1 MVPKI
6 AEGGASFV
14 GAGAYYLGAA
24 KAASVGEANGGIRSY
39 MLGGSAADL
48 DLSNGRVGFSETRNL
63 ATDDPGEG
71 FAVMQASFVRYQEMK
86 KGARGRPLKDPVY
99 SYSLSWAIDER
110 PDQAA
115 MIEAAEKTLELLGM
129 SDHEA
134 IFVSHIDKLYDH
146 IHVIVN
152 RIKPDFTGVVSK
164 SMDRFKLSAWAE
176 DYERRHGKIHCEQR
190 VRNNAL
196 RRSGFA
202 VKDLVS
208 KSRQEIEAERR
219 SAWPVLNGLYKAEQ
233 DIIRDVSVLGDDALG
248 QAHVAEL
255 EAVFAEVNAEADASC
270 DRVLD
275 AYRPTF
281 AQAYSHEKKRAY
293 DVKTRCSH
301 PFERAAFVIANRDWL
316 MGEDGQTD
324 REIVLMSSSSDV
336 LSERVR
342 MAARQERIS
351 IGRKQKQDL
360 EDVVKRVWSDHHPRI
375 KAVLE
380 RHAQERVQAETLR
393 DVEADDEAGSETD
406 QLTRRH
412 MVNDIWGRC
421 DNRNSFEAGLKELGL
436 QLQAGSY
443 AWLVTTEAGEF
454 VGSLQRLLSRSAK
467 EIDRRIGSRTQFP
480 DNVSR
485 QLQNVEQ
492 LMPDHAEHLD
502 RQRRQGN
509 AERGR
514 ARYMEERRVLRSI
527 CEKHDVKYQ
536 QVRTGGDISGRD
548 GFSRRFP
555 RRLCRDLPAFD
566 WHIGKRL
573 KEHSEK
579 VQASEAARRLRR
591 SVLDNLEKARLE
603 LDNLTPAQASAL
615 ATFELAMIDYRD
627 TIGHLRD
634 LVEKKAERNAAS
646 NGWEADE
653 PAFSDRI
660 KSLFN
665 EALEFLP
672 ERKLERAF
680 ERCKQAARAVKIAI
694 IDVFEAFRPL
704 AQASLDAV
712 SAFRS
717 YWKRNWQDV
726 STGQVRVA
734 ALGLNVFA
742 RVADRLGSIIFQVA
756 GDVFSVSV
764 DKAGKPHFSMTV
776 KDWPGD
782 LRPPSVEAD
791 VPSAY
796 DEGQRELAE
805 LDQDTVKADDQQ
817 VRVKKLQRYRNQI
830 ENPNWIESPDA
841 FDRFVYSV
849 KDLRRQ
855 LEMEGFPVS
864 SIIDEAMMAKL
875 ENRRGDNSAR
885 FEARRRADAEY
896 AGRQRA
902 AAEEKVTSMG
912 RKLLSEWRTL
922 EPAAAL
928 ARIQAFDDY
937 VTKNSDDYPQLRTN
951 LPAELLS
958 GLESMRTTTQREL
971 AEHRWLPVIEDALS
985 ELRRAGSGN
994 SDRAVIDAADSYHSA
1009 CASAR
1014 SEGVLI
1020 PSAATD
1026 AFQQFVPRVEEAKL
1040 RLSKAEIG
1048 QRLRMGY

>member
-6 AEGGASFV
+6 ADCGSSFV
-14 GAGAYYLGAA
+14 GAGGYYLGLGKTSAT
-24 KAASVGEANGGIRSY
+24 GEAHGGIQAY
-39 MLGGSAADL
+39 MLGAGHADV
-48 DLSNGRVGFSETRNL
+48 DLSRGRVGFAETRNL
-63 ATDDPGEG
+63 ETDDPSEG
-71 FAVMQASFVRYQEMK
+71 FSSMQATYERFKEAK
-86 KGARGRPLKDPVY
+86 KGKRGRPLQVPVY
-99 SYSLSWAIDER
+99 SYSLSWVIDER
-110 PDQAA
+110 PSRAD
-115 MIEAAEKTLELLGM
+115 MLEAAEETLALLGM
-129 SDHEA
+129 RDHQT
-134 IFVSHIDKLYDH
+134 IFVSHIDKPYDH

-152 RIKPDFTGVVSK
+152 RIKPDFSGVANNVG
-164 SMDRFKLSAWAE
+164 DQIKLSRWAE

-233 DIIRDVSVLGDDALG
+233 DIIRDVCVLGDDALG

-255 EAVFAEVNAEADASC
+255 EAVFAEVNAEADAGC

-281 AQAYSHEKKRAY
+281 AQSYSHEKKRAS

-301 PFERAAFVIANRDWL
+301 PFERAAFAIANRDWL
-316 MGEDGQTD
+316 MGEDGETD
-324 REIVLMSSSSDV
+324 REIVLMSASSEV

-360 EDVVKRVWSDHHPRI
+360 EDVVKRIWSDHHPRI
-375 KAVLE
+375 KSVLE
-380 RHAQERVQAETLR
+380 RQAQERAQAETVR
-393 DVEADDEAGSETD
+393 DVKTGDGAGSEID
-406 QLTRRH
+406 KLRRRH
-412 MVNDIWGRC
+412 MVNDIWSRC
-421 DNRNSFEAGLKELGL
+421 DNRNSFEAGLKEVGL

-443 AWLVTTEAGEF
+443 AWLVTTEAGDF
-454 VGSLQRLLSRSAK
+454 VGSLQRLLSSSAK
-467 EIDRRIGSRTQFP
+467 EIDRRIGSRTNSS
-480 DNVSR
+480 DNVGGLS
-485 QLQNVEQ
+485 QNVEQ
-492 LMPDHAEHLD
+492 LMPDHLDHLD
-502 RQRRQGN
+502 RQRRHGN
-509 AERGR
+509 VERGR
-514 ARYMEERRVLRSI
+514 ARYQEERRVLRSI
-527 CEKHDVKYQ
+527 CEKYDVKYEQ
-536 QVRTGGDISGRD
+536 LEKGCEISGRD
-548 GFSRRFP
+548 GFRGRFT
-555 RRLCRDLPAFD
+555 RLLCRDLPAFNRILGN
-566 WHIGKRL
+566 HL
-573 KEHSEK
+573 KDHSEK
-579 VQASEAARRLRR
+579 MKAAEAARLRL
-591 SVLDNLEKARLE
+591 SVLEKLEKVRLE

-627 TIGHLRD
+627 TTGHLRD

-646 NGWEADE
+646 NGWEVDE

-672 ERKLERAF
+672 ERKLEKAF

-704 AQASLDAV
+704 AKASLDAV

-726 STGQVRVA
+726 STGQVREA

-742 RVADRLGSIIFQVA
+742 SVADRLGSIVSKVA
-756 GDVFSVSV
+756 GDVFSVSAE
-764 DKAGKPHFSMTV
+764 KAGNPHFSMTV

-796 DEGQRELAE
+796 GEGQRELAE
-805 LDQDTVKADDQQ
+805 LDQDIVKADDQQ
-817 VRVKKLQRYRNQI
+817 VRVKKLQRFRNQI
-830 ENPNWIESPDA
+830 ENPNWIDSPDA

-855 LEMEGFPVS
+855 LEMESFPVS
-864 SIIDEAMMAKL
+864 SIIPEAMMAEL

-885 FEARRRADAEY
+885 FEARRRADALY
-896 AGRQRA
+896 AGKQRA
-902 AAEEKVTSMG
+902 AAEEKVTSIG
-912 RKLLSEWRTL
+912 RKLLSEWRAL
-922 EPAAAL
+922 EPTAAL
-928 ARIQAFDDY
+928 ARIQAFEDQVANY
-937 VTKNSDDYPQLRTN
+937 SNEHPQLREN
-951 LPAELLS
+951 LPADLLN
-958 GLESMRTTTQREL
+958 GLEKLRTTARREL
-971 AEHRWLPVIEDALS
+971 VEHRWLPVIEDALS
-985 ELRRAGSGN
+985 DFKRAVSGN
-994 SDRAVIDAADSYHSA
+994 SDREIVVAADRYRSV

-1014 SEGVLI
+1014 SEGVLV

-1026 AFQQFVPRVEEAKL
+1026 AFQQFVARVEEAKL
-1040 RLSKAEIG
+1040 RLRKPVIG
-1048 QRLRMGY
+1048 RGPSMGF

>member
-1 MVPKI
+1 M
-6 AEGGASFV
+6 

-39 MLGGSAADL
+39 MLGGSATDL
-48 DLSNGRVGFSETRNL
+48 NLSNGRVGFTETRNL
-63 ATDDPGEG
+63 STDDPGEG
-71 FAVMQASFVRYQEMK
+71 FAMMQATYERYQEMK
-86 KGARGRPLKDPVY
+86 RGTRGQPLKSPVY
-99 SYSLSWAIDER
+99 SFSLSWAIEER
-110 PDQAA
+110 PDQAT
-115 MIEAAEKTLELLGM
+115 MVDAAEKTLELLGM
-129 SDHEA
+129 SDHQA
-134 IFVSHIDKLYDH
+134 IFVSHIDKPYDH

-152 RIKPDFTGVVSK
+152 RIKPDFSGVVSK

-233 DIIRDVSVLGDDALG
+233 ELIRDVSVLGDDALG

-275 AYRPTF
+275 AYRPGF
-281 AQAYSHEKKRAY
+281 AQSYSHEKKCAT
-293 DVKTRCSH
+293 DVKTRSSH

-316 MGEDGQTD
+316 IGEDGQTD
-324 REIVLMSSSSDV
+324 REIVLMSASSDV
-336 LSERVR
+336 LSERIR

-360 EDVVKRVWSDHHPRI
+360 EDVVKRIWSDHHPRI
-375 KAVLE
+375 KSVLE
-380 RHAQERVQAETLR
+380 RQARERAQADAGR
-393 DVEADDEAGSETD
+393 DVGTDDETESETG
-406 QLTRRH
+406 QLTQRH
-412 MVNDIWGRC
+412 MVADIWSRC
-421 DNRNSFEAGLKELGL
+421 DSRGSFEAALYEVGLRLRP
-436 QLQAGSY
+436 GSY
-443 AWLVTTEAGEF
+443 AWLVTTASGDF
-454 VGSLQRLLSRSAK
+454 VDSLQRLLSRSAK
-467 EIDRRIGSRTQFP
+467 EIDHRIGSRTQSQ
-480 DNVSR
+480 DDVSR
-485 QLQNVEQ
+485 QSLDVEQ
-492 LMPDHAEHLD
+492 LMPGHLEHLN
-502 RQRRQGN
+502 RQRKHGN
-509 AERGR
+509 VERGR
-514 ARYMEERRVLRSI
+514 ARYREERRVLRSI
-527 CEKHDVKYQ
+527 CEKHGVKYQ
-536 QVRTGGDISGRD
+536 QVRTGWDISGGD
-548 GFSRRFP
+548 GFRRRFP

-566 WHIGKRL
+566 WHLGKRL
-573 KEHSEK
+573 KDHSEK
-579 VQASEAARRLRR
+579 VQAAEAAKRLRR
-591 SVLDNLEKARLE
+591 SVLENLEKARLE
-603 LDNLTPAQASAL
+603 LDNLTPAQAFAL

-634 LVEKKAERNAAS
+634 LVERKRERNAAS

-660 KSLFN
+660 KSLLN

-672 ERKLERAF
+672 ERKLEKAF

-726 STGQVRVA
+726 STGQVRET

-742 RVADRLGSIIFQVA
+742 RVADRLVSVVSKVA
-756 GDVFSVSV
+756 GDVFSVST
-764 DKAGKPHFSMTV
+764 DNAGDLHFSMTV
-776 KDWPGD
+776 EDWPGD
-782 LRPPSVEAD
+782 LRPPSVEGD

-796 DEGQRELAE
+796 GDGQQELAE
-805 LDQDTVKADDQQ
+805 LNQDTVKADDQQ

-830 ENPNWIESPDA
+830 ENPNWIDSPDA
-841 FDRFVYSV
+841 FDRFIYSV

-864 SIIDEAMMAKL
+864 SIIDEAMMAEL
-875 ENRRGDNSAR
+875 ANRRGDNSAR
-885 FEARRRADAEY
+885 FEVRRSADAEY
-896 AGRQRA
+896 AGKKRA
-902 AAEEKVTSMG
+902 VAEEKVTSMG
-912 RKLLSEWRTL
+912 RKLLSEWRAL

-928 ARIQAFDDY
+928 ARIQAFEDQVANY
-937 VTKNSDDYPQLRTN
+937 SDEHPQLREN
-951 LPAELLS
+951 LPADLLN
-958 GLESMRTTTQREL
+958 GLESMRTTAQRDS
-971 AEHRWLPVIEDALS
+971 AERRWLPVIEDALS
-985 ELRRAGSGN
+985 ELGRAVLGN
-994 SDRAVIDAADSYHSA
+994 SDREIVVVADKYYSA

-1020 PSAATD
+1020 PSAV
-1026 AFQQFVPRVEEAKL
+1026 FQQFVPRVEEAKL
-1040 RLSKAEIG
+1040 RLRKSVIG
-1048 QRLRMGY
+1048 QGPSMGF

>member
-1 MVPKI
+1 MVPKV
-6 AEGGASFV
+6 AACGSSFV
-14 GAGAYYLGAA
+14 GAGGYYLGLGKTSAI
-24 KAASVGEANGGIRSY
+24 GEAHGGIQAY
-39 MLGGSAADL
+39 MLGAGHADV
-48 DLSNGRVGFSETRNL
+48 DLSRGRVGFAETRNL
-63 ATDDPGEG
+63 ETDDPSEG
-71 FAVMQASFVRYQEMK
+71 FSSMQATYERFKEAK
-86 KGARGRPLKDPVY
+86 KGKRGRPLQVPVY
-99 SYSLSWAIDER
+99 SYSLSWVIDER
-110 PDQAA
+110 PSRAD
-115 MIEAAEKTLELLGM
+115 MLEAAEETLALLGM
-129 SDHEA
+129 RDHQT
-134 IFVSHIDKLYDH
+134 IFVSHIDKPYDH

-152 RIKPDFTGVVSK
+152 RIKPDFSGVANNVG
-164 SMDRFKLSAWAE
+164 DQIKLSRWAE

-275 AYRPTF
+275 NYRPTF
-281 AQAYSHEKKRAY
+281 AQSYSHEKKCAT

-301 PFERAAFVIANRDWL
+301 PFERAAFVMANRDWL

-324 REIVLMSSSSDV
+324 REIVLMSASSDV

-360 EDVVKRVWSDHHPRI
+360 EDVVKRIWSDHHPRI
-375 KAVLE
+375 KSVLE
-380 RHAQERVQAETLR
+380 RQAQERVQADRVR
-393 DVEADDEAGSETD
+393 DVKAGDEDGSEID
-406 QLTRRH
+406 PLTRRH

-421 DNRNSFEAGLKELGL
+421 DNRNSFEAGLREVGL
-436 QLQAGSY
+436 QLRAGSY
-443 AWLVTTEAGEF
+443 AWLVTTTSGDF
-454 VGSLQRLLSRSAK
+454 VESLQRLLSRSAK
-467 EIDRRIGSRTQFP
+467 EIDRRIGSRTNSS
-480 DNVSR
+480 DNASGPS
-485 QLQNVEQ
+485 QNVEQ
-492 LMPDHAEHLD
+492 LINDQPEDLV
-502 RQRRQGN
+502 RQKRHGN
-509 AERGR
+509 VERGR
-514 ARYMEERRVLRSI
+514 TRYQEERRVLRSI
-527 CEKHDVKYQ
+527 CERHDVKYQ
-536 QVRTGGDISGRD
+536 QLEKGCEISGRD
-548 GFSRRFP
+548 GFRGRFT
-555 RRLCRDLPAFD
+555 RRLCRDLPAFNRILGN
-566 WHIGKRL
+566 HL
-573 KEHSEK
+573 KDHFEK
-579 VQASEAARRLRR
+579 VQVAQAARLKRT
-591 SVLDNLEKARLE
+591 VLEKLEKVRLE

-615 ATFELAMIDYRD
+615 ATFELTMIDYRE

-672 ERKLERAF
+672 ERKLEKAL

-694 IDVFEAFRPL
+694 IGMFEAFRPL
-704 AQASLDAV
+704 AQASLEAV

-726 STGQVRVA
+726 STGQVREA

-742 RVADRLGSIIFQVA
+742 RVADRLGSIVSKVA
-756 GDVFSVSV
+756 GDVFSVSA
-764 DKAGKPHFSMTV
+764 DKAGSPYFSMTV

-791 VPSAY
+791 VPDAY
-796 DEGQRELAE
+796 AGIAQELSK
-805 LDQDTVKADDQQ
+805 LDQDVGKAEGQQ
-817 VRVKKLQRYRNQI
+817 VRVKLLERYRRQI
-830 ENPNWIESPDA
+830 DNPNWFYSPDSLE
-841 FDRFVYSV
+841 RFINEV
-849 KDLRRQ
+849 KELRRE
-855 LEMEGFPVS
+855 LDMEGFPAS
-864 SIIDEAMMAKL
+864 SIIDTATLAKL
-875 ENRRGDNSAR
+875 ENKRAETFTRFAAR
-885 FEARRRADAEY
+885 ERADAEF
-896 AGRQRA
+896 ARQRQA
-902 AAEEKVTSMG
+902 AVEEQATSMVRG
-912 RKLLSEWRTL
+912 ILCDRRALK
-922 EPAAAL
+922 PAAAL
-928 ARIQAFDDY
+928 ARIEAFDDY
-937 VTKNSDDYPQLRTN
+937 MTKNSDDYPQLRAN
-951 LPAELLS
+951 LKAELLRE
-958 GLESMRTTTQREL
+958 LESMRTTAQRGL

-1026 AFQQFVPRVEEAKL
+1026 AFQQFVPRVEQAKL
-1040 RLSKAEIG
+1040 RLSKPAIN
-1048 QRLRMGY
+1048 RRPSMGF

>member
-1 MVPKI
+1 MVPKV
-6 AEGGASFV
+6 AACGSSFV
-14 GAGAYYLGAA
+14 GAGGYYLGLGKSSAI
-24 KAASVGEANGGIRSY
+24 GEAHGGIQAY
-39 MLGGSAADL
+39 MLGAGHADV
-48 DLSNGRVGFSETRNL
+48 DLSAGRVGFSETRNL
-63 ATDDPGEG
+63 ETGDPRKG
-71 FAVMQASFVRYQEMK
+71 FALMQATYERFKDAR
-86 KGARGRPLKDPVY
+86 KGKRGRPLQVPVY
-99 SYSLSWAIDER
+99 SYSLSWAIGER
-110 PDQAA
+110 PSQAD
-115 MIEAAEKTLELLGM
+115 MIEAAEDTLALLGM
-129 SDHEA
+129 STHQA
-134 IFVSHIDKLYDH
+134 IFVSHIDKPYDH

-152 RIKPDFTGVVSK
+152 RIKPDFSGLANNRS
-164 SMDRFKLSAWAE
+164 DQIRLSVWAE
-176 DYERRHGKIHCEQR
+176 NYERRHGKIHCEQR

-219 SAWPVLNGLYKAEQ
+219 SAWPVLNGLYQAEQ
-233 DIIRDVSVLGDDALG
+233 ELIRDVSVLGDDALG

-275 AYRPTF
+275 NYRPTF
-281 AQAYSHEKKRAY
+281 AQSYAAEKKCATY
-293 DVKTRCSH
+293 VKTRCSH
-301 PFERAAFVIANRDWL
+301 PFERAAFVMANRDWL

-324 REIVLMSSSSDV
+324 REIVLMSASSDV

-351 IGRKQKQDL
+351 TGRKQKQDL
-360 EDVVKRVWSDHHPRI
+360 EDVVKRIWSDHHPRI

-380 RHAQERVQAETLR
+380 RQAQERAQADRVR
-393 DVEADDEAGSETD
+393 DVTAGDEAGSETA
-406 QLTRRH
+406 QRRH
-412 MVNDIWGRC
+412 LVNDIWSRC
-421 DNRNSFEAGLKELGL
+421 DNRSSFEAGLKELGL

-443 AWLVTTEAGEF
+443 AWLVTTASGDF

-467 EIDRRIGSRTQFP
+467 EIDRRIGSRTNSP

-485 QLQNVEQ
+485 QSQDVEQ
-492 LMPDHAEHLD
+492 RMPDQPEHLD
-502 RQRRQGN
+502 RQRRHGN
-509 AERGR
+509 VERGR
-514 ARYMEERRVLRSI
+514 ARYQEERRVFRSI
-527 CEKHDVKYQ
+527 CEKYDVKSQ
-536 QVRTGGDISGRD
+536 QVRKAWDISGSN
-548 GFSRRFP
+548 GFRGRFT
-555 RRLCRDLPAFD
+555 RRLCRDLPAFNRQL
-566 WHIGKRL
+566 GKYL
-573 KEHSEK
+573 KDHSDK
-579 VQASEAARRLRR
+579 VKAAEAARLRR
-591 SVLDNLEKARLE
+591 NVLENLEKARLE

-615 ATFELAMIDYRD
+615 ATFELAMINYRD
-627 TIGHLRD
+627 TVGNLRD
-634 LVEKKAERNAAS
+634 LVEKKAEQNATS
-646 NGWEADE
+646 NGWEVDE

-672 ERKLERAF
+672 ERKLEKAF
-680 ERCKQAARAVKIAI
+680 ERCKQAAKAVTVAI

-726 STGQVRVA
+726 STGQVREA

-742 RVADRLGSIIFQVA
+742 RVADRLGSIVSKVA
-756 GDVFSVSV
+756 GDMFSVSA
-764 DKAGKPHFSMTV
+764 DKAVNPHFSMTV
-776 KDWPGD
+776 KEWKGD

-796 DEGQRELAE
+796 GDGQRELAE
-805 LDQDTVKADDQQ
+805 LDQDTIKADDQQ

-830 ENPNWIESPDA
+830 DNPNWIESPDA
-841 FDRFVYSV
+841 FDRFIYSV

-864 SIIDEAMMAKL
+864 SIIDEAMMAEL

-885 FEARRRADAEY
+885 FEAGRRADAEY
-896 AGRQRA
+896 AGKQRA

-912 RKLLSEWRTL
+912 RKLLSEWRAL

-928 ARIQAFDDY
+928 ARIQAFDDQVANY
-937 VTKNSDDYPQLRTN
+937 SNEHPKLREN
-951 LPAELLS
+951 LPADLLN
-958 GLESMRTTTQREL
+958 GLESARL
-971 AEHRWLPVIEDALS
+971 ASRQQLAKHQWLPVIQDALS

-994 SDRAVIDAADSYHSA
+994 SDREIVEAADKYRSV

-1014 SEGVLI
+1014 SEGVVV

-1026 AFQQFVPRVEEAKL
+1026 AYQQFVPRVEEAKL

-1048 QRLRMGY
+1048 RGPSMSF